1 MGYVPPPM
9 PQHGLEEG
17 PVLLKDGRTAFL
29 RRAGPKDLP
38 LFVEFLRRLSPES
51 LRMRFFSPISPEKAA
66 ELLLSAKP
74 EEEKV
79 TLIVLAGDP
88 PRMVATGEYVRLKG
102 EDTAEVAFLVDDAF
116 QGKGLGTLLL
126 ERLALIAAKRGVR
139 RFQAFVLAENQKM
152 LNVFMESG
160 FQVRAYRDSGE
171 IEVEFEILLEE
182 KVAER
187 FEWRE
192 KVSTLA
198 SLHPLFFPK
207 GVAVVGASRD
217 PESIGYRTLE
227 NLIFGRFQGPVYP
240 VNEAIGKE
248 GGTVGPLLAYPR
260 VEGIPGPVDL
270 AVIAVPKE
278 RVWEALEASG
288 RRGVRA
294 AIVLTTGF
302 TEKEARELADKARR
316 HGMRLL
322 GPGSLGMV
330 HTHPDARLAAGLAPL
345 PKPGPLAIS
354 SQSGTLGR
362 AVMAYAEGMGL
373 GISSFVSLGAK
384 ADISSNDLLQFWE
397 EDERTRVILL
407 YLESF
412 GNPRRFS
419 RLARR
424 IGKKKPILAVHPSR
438 DPLVRALFAQTG
450 VIRANSLEE
459 AFDVAAL
466 LALGRLPENNRVR
479 LISNASGPSNLALE
493 ALREGG
499 LFVEHVD
506 LGSTAKAEGFARA
519 LEEALESEAGSVF
532 LLFVPMGFASEEEF
546 LALVEKA
553 KGKKLLL
560 ACVMGSP
567 GVRAR
572 VMGQVALYRF
582 PESAAIALSRA
593 WAYQAWREEPLHFP
607 DFPNLRLEEARRLL
621 EGKKGLSQEEGAAL
635 LECFGLPLGKGEG
648 LSLKLT
654 AKPHP
659 LFGPVLTLVLPTPLG
674 DQVLGQRLSP
684 LTQKDAQELVK
695 PLGHGKSPDPGGPL
709 DPTPYQEIVLRLSRL
724 LEELPQVEEVSL
736 ELSGPRVTRFEVR
749 LLGNPEPRNRHAHPK
764 PR

>member
-1 MGYVPPPM
+1 MGYVPPPT
-9 PQHGLEEG
+9 PQYGLEEG
-17 PVLLKDGRTAFL
+17 PVLLKDGRTALL
-29 RRAGPKDLP
+29 RRATPKDLP

-66 ELLLSAKP
+66 ELLLAAKP

-79 TLIVLAGDP
+79 TLIVLAGEP
-88 PRMVATGEYVRLKG
+88 QRIVATGEYVRVKG
-102 EDTAEVAFLVDDAF
+102 EDTAEVAFLVDDTF

-139 RFQAFVLAENQKM
+139 RFQAFTLAENRQM
-152 LNVFMESG
+152 LSVFMESG
-160 FQVRAYRDSGE
+160 FQVRAHRDGGE
-171 IEVEFEILLEE
+171 VEVEFEILLEE
-182 KVAER
+182 KAAER

-192 KVSTLA
+192 KVSTIA
-198 SLHPLFFPK
+198 SLHPFFFPR

-217 PESIGYRTLE
+217 PESIGYRVLE

-248 GGTVGPLLAYPR
+248 GGTVGPLLAYPS
-260 VEGIPGPVDL
+260 VESIPGPVDL
-270 AVIAVPKE
+270 AVVAVPKE
-278 RVWEALEASG
+278 RVLGALEACG
-288 RRGVRA
+288 RRGVRGV
-294 AIVLTTGF
+294 IVLATGF
-302 TEKEARELADKARR
+302 TQEEAKALADKARR
-316 HGMRLL
+316 FGMRLL
-322 GPGSLGMV
+322 GPGSLGLV
-330 HTHPDARLAAGLAPL
+330 HTHPEARLAAALAPL
-345 PKPGPLAIS
+345 PKPGPLALS

-384 ADISSNDLLQFWE
+384 TDISSNDLLQFWE

-438 DPLVRALFAQTG
+438 DPLVRTLFAQAG
-450 VIRANSLEE
+450 VVRANSLEE

-466 LALGRLPENNRVR
+466 LSLGRLPGNNRVR

-499 LFVEHVD
+499 LEVEHVD
-506 LGSTAKAEGFARA
+506 LGSTAQKEAFAHA
-519 LEEALESEAGSVF
+519 LEEALESEAGSIF
-532 LLFVPMGFASEEEF
+532 LLFVPMGFMGEEEF
-546 LALVEKA
+546 TALVEGA
-553 KGKKLLL
+553 KGDKLLL
-560 ACVMGSP
+560 ACAMGSP

-572 VMGQVALYRF
+572 VLGQAALYRF

-593 WAYQAWREEPLHFP
+593 WAYKVWREEPLHFP
-607 DFPNLRLEEARRLL
+607 DFPDLRLEEAKRLL
-621 EGKKGLSQEEGAAL
+621 EGKKTLGEGEAKAL
-635 LECFGLPLGKGEG
+635 LQAFGLPLGEGEG
-648 LSLKLT
+648 LSLRLG
-654 AKPHP
+654 AHPHP
-659 LFGPVLTLVLPTPLG
+659 LFGPVLTLHLPTPLG
-674 DQVLGQRLSP
+674 DQVLGLRLSP
-684 LTQKDAQELVK
+684 LTEKDAQELFR
-695 PLGHGKSPDPGGPL
+695 PLKGQA
-709 DPTPYQEIVLRLSRL
+709 DPTPYQEIALRLSRL
-724 LEELPQVEEVSL
+724 LEELPQVEEVTL
-736 ELSGPRVTRFEVR
+736 ELSGPRVARFEVR
-749 LLGNPEPRNRHAHPK
+749 LHADPK